1 MSWKFLL
8 KTTLVVGPKRRAVEE
23 LQTFSSISAAV
34 RLVTS
39 RFSTSSVSPRKFPE
53 AEDRR
58 DRRLSSS
65 VFKVIL
71 KPFCSFVRSDWRKK
85 RKTRERE
92 REKKQLQFGRSTI
105 ASDFCASLRA
115 WATFKVWVKWE
126 GCWRV
131 PQKWNESICFASLFP
146 GT

>member
-1 MSWKFLL
+1 MEIYIKSI
-8 KTTLVVGPKRRAVEE
+8 LVAGPVRCAVEE

-65 VFKVIL
+65 VFRVIL
-71 KPFCSFVRSDWRKK
+71 KPFCSFVRSD
-85 RKTRERE
+85 
-92 REKKQLQFGRSTI
+92 
-105 ASDFCASLRA
+105 
-115 WATFKVWVKWE
+115 
-126 GCWRV
+126 
-131 PQKWNESICFASLFP
+131 
-146 GT
+146 